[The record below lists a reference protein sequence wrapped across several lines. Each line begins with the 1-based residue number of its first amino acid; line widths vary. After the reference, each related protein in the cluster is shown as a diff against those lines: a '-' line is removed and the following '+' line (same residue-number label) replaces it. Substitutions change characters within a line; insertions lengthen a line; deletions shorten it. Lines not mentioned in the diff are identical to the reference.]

1 MGLSQK
7 NLFLTYYSIIV
18 AITFFIYV
26 NMIDT
31 TSVIRASYSLAVIL
45 PTIWNVRLLPLVT
58 TCFWGVSLCMFTPLF
73 PSTTA
78 IVIFA
83 IFIVLILNQNKCK
96 FRVDIILV
104 LIILYF
110 VLNDVFFDSKPFQL
124 ETSIFIT
131 ILLMSCVNDE
141 EGLFYLSWGFVL
153 MSLLISIIYIFTY
166 KNFIYNYSNS
176 GLDRAVWINPNYLGG
191 HISLGTATA
200 IWLLFNNEIC
210 KRVKRLKLLLIFSIA
225 ICIIVLIINAS
236 RGSLLSCS
244 AAFLWYLFA
253 SKTKLKI
260 KFLTASAIIIFLF
273 VLYTHNYFDLL
284 LYRLESGTTETGGGR
299 TLIWAAK
306 LNQYFNIDSFVTFLF
321 GVGQISCERMAIFI
335 KTHNDFVTA
344 IISYGTIGILLLF
357 ILYLKPLAMVDKKQ
371 RSQLFGLLL
380 FLIIES
386 FVLEPLM
393 RGYLIFILFYGFLF
407 EFSIVSKSKNYSPI

>member
-1 MGLSQK
+1 MGSSQK
-7 NLFLTYYSIIV
+7 NLYLAYYSIIV

-31 TSVIRASYSLAVIL
+31 TSVIRAAYSLAVIL

-83 IFIVLILNQNKCK
+83 IVIVLIFNQTKCR
-96 FRVDIILV
+96 FRVDIILF
-104 LIILYF
+104 LIASYY
-110 VLNDVFFDSKPFQL
+110 VLNDIFFDAILFQL

-131 ILLMSCVNDE
+131 ILLMTCVNDE
-141 EGLFYLSWGFVL
+141 EGLFYMSWGFVL
-153 MSLLISIIYIFTY
+153 MSLLISTIYIFTY

-176 GLDRAVWINPNYLGG
+176 GIDRAVWINPNYLGG
-191 HISLGTATA
+191 HISLGAVTA

-210 KRVKRLKLLLIFSIA
+210 KRKKSLKFLLIFSIA
-225 ICIIVLIINAS
+225 ICMLVLILNAS

-244 AAFLWYLFA
+244 VAFLWYLFM
-253 SKTKLKI
+253 SKGKLKVKI
-260 KFLTASAIIIFLF
+260 LTALAIVIFLWF
-273 VLYTHNYFDLL
+273 LYTHNYFDLL
-284 LYRLESGTTETGGGR
+284 LYRLESDTTETGGGR
-299 TLIWAAK
+299 TIIWAAK
-306 LNQYFNIDSFVTFLF
+306 LNQFFNIDGWFTPFW
-321 GVGQISCERMAIFI
+321 GVGQISCEQMAIFI

-344 IISYGTIGILLLF
+344 IIAYGIIGILLLLL
-357 ILYLKPLAMVDKKQ
+357 LYCRPLAIVSKKQ
-371 RSQLFGLLL
+371 RNQLLGLIL
-380 FLIIES
+380 FLMIES

-407 EFSIVSKSKNYSPI
+407 EFAIVNKSKKSSPI